1 MNGKHFLLISLAA
14 QSHINPTLQLA
25 KILVRHGAKVTFATT
40 SSGLSRLNNLP
51 TLPGL
56 SYASFSDG
64 SEQRSSES
72 EDGKKKV
79 DINDYLSTLGR
90 VGPQNLT
97 NLLHQLSNDG
107 SPVTFIVYT
116 VVLPWV
122 AEVARDLHIP
132 SAFLFIQCA
141 IAFTIFHRFFNSR
154 DGLHAYKDDFRL
166 DASIKLP
173 NMTLFTSHDIPSFLL
188 PGNDYHS
195 SMTPIFREHIQTLEK
210 DPTPCVLINTFN
222 ALEKDFVHS
231 FPNIK
236 LFPIGPLL
244 PSAISDKHDLDDK
257 SFGGH
262 MFQSPTDNYQ
272 SWLDLQ
278 QDKSVIYVS
287 FGSIMVLTETQKEEI
302 LQALRESGRPFLW
315 VIREIKDEE
324 LNSLREKNCINEEIG
339 MILPWCSQV
348 EVLSHRATG
357 CFVTHCGWNST
368 LESITSGVP
377 VVGCPSFSE
386 QKTNM
391 KIIEELWGNG
401 IRVKENEER
410 VFLREEIRRC
420 VDIVMGEEEQGNNIK
435 INAMKWKS
443 LATEAVKVGGSS
455 HDNFLNFLEY

>member
-1 MNGKHFLLISLAA
+1 MNGKRFLLLSLTA

-25 KILVRHGAKVTFATT
+25 KILTRHGAQVTFATT
-40 SSGLSRLNNLP
+40 ISGLSRLNNLP
-51 TLPGL
+51 TIPGL
-56 SYASFSDG
+56 SYATFSDG
-64 SEQRSSES
+64 TEQNSDES

-79 DINDYLSTLGR
+79 DPNDYLSTLGR
-90 VGPQNLT
+90 VGPQNLKK
-97 NLLHQLSNDG
+97 LLHQLSIDA
-107 SPVTFIVYT
+107 SPVNFIVYT
-116 VVLPWV
+116 VLLPWV

-141 IAFTIFHRFFNSR
+141 IAFTIFHRFFNSH
-154 DGLHAYKDDFRL
+154 DGLHAYNDDFRL

-173 NMTLFTSHDIPSFLL
+173 NMSLFTSHDIPSFLL

-195 SMTPIFREHIQTLEK
+195 SMIPIFREHIQTLER
-210 DPTPCVLINTFN
+210 DPNPCVLINTFDT
-222 ALEKDFVHS
+222 LEKDFIHS
-231 FPNIK
+231 FPSIE

-262 MFQSPTDNYQ
+262 IFQSPKEDYL
-272 SWLDLQ
+272 SWLDSKP
-278 QDKSVIYVS
+278 DRSVMYVS

-302 LQALRESGRPFLW
+302 LQGLRESGRLFLW

-324 LNSLREKNCINEEIG
+324 LSSIREKSCISEEIG
-339 MILPWCSQV
+339 MIVPWCSQV

-401 IRVKENEER
+401 IRVKENEG
-410 VFLREEIRRC
+410 VFVREEIRRC
-420 VDIVMGEEEQGNNIK
+420 LDIVMGEEEQGNVIK
-435 INAMKWKS
+435 GNATKWKS
-443 LATEAVKVGGSS
+443 LAIEAVKEGGSS
-455 HDNFLNFLEY
+455 HNNLLHFLEK